1 MFLLR
6 HVSVQ
11 QQMIVQNKTG
21 VGRVPLGSQPCGLES
36 SPTIIL
42 SIRSFSMLPN
52 SKDGEGEKLRGLPT
66 VYEVNPK
73 LADYRNLEDMLG

>member
-1 MFLLR
+1 
-6 HVSVQ
+6 
-11 QQMIVQNKTG
+11 
-21 VGRVPLGSQPCGLES
+21 
-36 SPTIIL
+36 
-42 SIRSFSMLPN
+42 MLPN